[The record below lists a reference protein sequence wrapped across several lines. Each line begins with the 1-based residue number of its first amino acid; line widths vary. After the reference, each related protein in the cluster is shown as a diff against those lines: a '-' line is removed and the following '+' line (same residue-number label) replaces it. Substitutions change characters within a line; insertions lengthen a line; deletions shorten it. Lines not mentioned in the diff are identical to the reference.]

1 MRSSDWSSDVCS
13 SDLENRQRRIAAD
26 RRKSTLA
33 LGSISGVQA
42 SKDCTRDKA
51 RWGVVCC
58 AWGIATECTGTRNRR
73 QQDRHPLPPA
83 DLIPLQQSTPVQT
96 AIGSSSRRLAF
107 TCLEALPAVSARSSA
122 SATHFQS
129 RSGHASATLTY

>member
-1 MRSSDWSSDVCS
+1 MS
-13 SDLENRQRRIAAD
+13 ENRQRRIESD
-26 RRKSTLA
+26 RRKSTLDI
-33 LGSISGVQA
+33 GSISGVQA
-42 SKDCTRDKA
+42 SKDCTRDKT

-83 DLIPLQQSTPVQT
+83 DLIPLQQSTQVQT

-107 TCLEALPAVSARSSA
+107 TCLEAIPAVSARSSA
-122 SATHFQS
+122 SATHFRSEEHTSELQS
-129 RSGHASATLTY
+129 LMRIS

>member
-13 SDLENRQRRIAAD
+13 SDLENRQRRIASD

-73 QQDRHPLPPA
+73 HQERPPLPPA
-83 DLIPLQQSTPVQT
+83 YLITPQQTNHCQQANWLSPPTVH
-96 AIGSSSRRLAF
+96 F
-107 TCLEALPAVSARSSA
+107 THLKTN
-122 SATHFQS
+122 THLS
-129 RSGHASATLTY
+129 